1 MRLTQIAR
9 RLLQLPVF
17 TGVAVL
23 TLALGIGANAALF
36 SVVDGVL
43 FKPLPYPRG
52 DRLVVLDH
60 SAAGLDLKRA
70 GIAPFLYFTYRDDTH
85 VFQDVGMWTDDSQSV
100 TGLAEPQQVLCLD
113 VTDGLLPLL
122 GAAVRLAGCSREQT
136 IPEVR

>member
-23 TLALGIGANAALF
+23 TLALGIGANAAIF

-43 FKPLPYPRG
+43 LKPLPYPHA

-70 GIAPFLYFTYRDDTH
+70 GIAPFLYFTYREQGRL
-85 VFQDVGMWTDDSQSV
+85 FEDVGMWQDDSLSV
-100 TGLAEPQQVLCLD
+100 TGVGEPEQVAAID

-122 GAAVRLAGCSREQT
+122 GAKPALGRVFT
-136 IPEVR
+136 KV